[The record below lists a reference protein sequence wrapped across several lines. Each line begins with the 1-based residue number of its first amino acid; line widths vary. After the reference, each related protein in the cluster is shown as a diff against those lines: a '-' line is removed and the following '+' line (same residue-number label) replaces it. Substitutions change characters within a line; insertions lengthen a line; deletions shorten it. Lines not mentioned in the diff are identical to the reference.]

1 MKNICLAVLGLCVI
15 TLNAQNTGA
24 QVERNLSA
32 PLTKTLNFSNPD
44 LQDWE
49 PFLLTIKEQP
59 KPASDYGS
67 KKEWLLQQR
76 RNHHAAPNGNRSTRS
91 AAPAPVM
98 LNNFTANNA
107 QGTPNDNH
115 MAVSN
120 DGKVVSVV
128 NTNIRIYNEAG
139 TQLYTKT
146 LSTFANALGIFTDI
160 SDPRA
165 IYDPVAD
172 RFIVLF
178 FSGSVS
184 TSTTI
189 VVAFSQTN
197 DPTQQWNF
205 YALSGNMLND
215 TTWSDYPIVSISDKD
230 LFMTFNHLK
239 DGQDWKTGFRYSA
252 IWQIDKQ
259 RGYDGD
265 TLQFDFWHNITY
277 NGKAIWSVCPIQG
290 GSAPSGP
297 ESYFLSVRPGDL
309 SNDTVFLH
317 SISNSHQSGTAQFS
331 TKVLTTN
338 VNYGLPPN
346 AFQKGGQYLATNDA
360 RVLCGFYENNKIQY
374 VQNTIDPATATA
386 GVYVGEIDNPA
397 SASPVVTGQI
407 VSNDTVDYGYPSI
420 AYIGNNQWDNRAL
433 ITCSYSS
440 PDTFPGTVAFYKDAN
455 GNISDMLI
463 VKKGEREIDVLG
475 DTVERWGDYSG
486 IQRKYNEPNTAWL
499 AGSYAYPSQAYRTWL
514 AKVVNSDSAVVSS
527 VTSPSAPINAVV
539 YPNPANEKFNLE
551 LEVPKDNY
559 LYFTL
564 LDADGRLVRN
574 LLEGH
579 FKTGT
584 ANFSFNTQYLPGG
597 IYFLHIKDKNN
608 LLGTQRLVISR

>member
-1 MKNICLAVLGLCVI
+1 MKKICFGLFLACVLNV
-15 TLNAQNTGA
+15 NAQTNA
-24 QVERNLSA
+24 QVERNLTA
-32 PLTKTLNFSNPD
+32 PLKQTVNFSDPA

-59 KPASDYGS
+59 KPASDYGN
-67 KKEWLLQQR
+67 KKALLMAER
-76 RNHHAAPNGNRSTRS
+76 RNHHISPAGYKSGRS
-91 AAPAPVM
+91 AIPAPVM

-128 NTNIRIYNEAG
+128 NTNIRVYNETG
-139 TQLYTKT
+139 TQLLTKT

-160 SDPRA
+160 SDPRV

-172 RFIVLF
+172 RFIVVF
-178 FSGSVS
+178 FSGS
-184 TSTTI
+184 TSTTSKI
-189 VVAFSQTN
+189 IVAFSQSN
-197 DPTQQWNF
+197 DPAQQWNF

-215 TTWSDYPIVSISDKD
+215 TTWSDYPIVTISDKD
-230 LFMTFNHLK
+230 LFMAFNHLK

-259 RGYDGD
+259 RGYNGD
-265 TLQFDFWHNITY
+265 TLQFDFWHNIVF
-277 NGKAIWSVCPIQG
+277 NGKPVWSVCPVQG

-297 ESYFLSVRPGDL
+297 ETYFLSVRPGDL

-317 SISNSHQSGTAQFS
+317 TISNSHQSGSAQFS
-331 TKVLTTN
+331 SKALKAN
-338 VNYGLPPN
+338 VPYGLPPN
-346 AFQKGGQYLATNDA
+346 AYQKGGQYLATNDA

-374 VQNTIDPATATA
+374 VQNTIDPSTFTAA
-386 GVYVGEIDNPA
+386 VYVGEVDAPS
-397 SASPVVTGQI
+397 SASPAVTAQI

-455 GNISDMLI
+455 GNVSEMLI
-463 VKKGEREIDVLG
+463 VKKGEREIDVLA
-475 DTVERWGDYSG
+475 DSVERWGDYSG

-514 AKVVNSDSAVVSS
+514 AKVVNSDSAVVSAIK
-527 VTSPSAPINAVV
+527 TEQTAIAAKV
-539 YPNPANEKFNLE
+539 YPNPASEKFNLQI
-551 LEVPKDNY
+551 EVPKDNY
-559 LYFTL
+559 LNFYLLDVNGRPVHTL
-564 LDADGRLVRN
+564 LQ
-574 LLEGH
+574 GH
-579 FKTGT
+579 FKAGT
-584 ANFSFNTQYLPGG
+584 ANFSFNTQYLASGT
-597 IYFLHIKDKNN
+597 YFLQITDKNN
-608 LLGTQRLVISR
+608 LLRTEKIIITR

>member
-1 MKNICLAVLGLCVI
+1 MKNICLGIFGLCVL
-15 TLNAQNTGA
+15 TLGAQNTGV

-49 PFLLTIKEQP
+49 PFLLTVKEQP
-59 KPASDYGS
+59 KPASDYGH
-67 KKEWLLQQR
+67 KKEWLTQQR
-76 RNHHAAPNGNRSTRS
+76 ISHHAAQNSNRSARS

-115 MAVSN
+115 LAVSN

-146 LSTFANALGIFTDI
+146 LSSFANALGIFTDI

-277 NGKAIWSVCPIQG
+277 NGKAIWSVCPVQG
-290 GSAPSGP
+290 GSSPSGP

-317 SISNSHQSGTAQFS
+317 TISNSHQSGTAQFS

-338 VNYGLPPN
+338 VSYGLPPN

-374 VQNTIDPATATA
+374 VQNTIDPFTFTA

-397 SASPVVTGQI
+397 SASPLTSGQI

-527 VTSPSAPINAVV
+527 ITNTPAFVNAVV
-539 YPNPANEKFNLE
+539 YPNPAAEKFNLQI
-551 LEVPKDNY
+551 EVPKDNY
-559 LYFTL
+559 MYFTL
-564 LDADGRLVRN
+564 LDANGRLVRN

-584 ANFSFNTQYLPGG
+584 ANFSFNTQYLPAG